1 MYISLVVF
9 GISITIDLMPTN
21 IVIKN
26 AQLLILSALMCTE
39 KLSEHVPY
47 KHDTYKWKALVTV
60 AMGTMMATVDAS
72 VTNIAFPILTET
84 FHTELTTVMWVT
96 VAYILVSTSSMLVL
110 GKISDLVGRKRIYS
124 LGMGIFT
131 VGLVACSFS
140 QSIGQLICFRTVQ
153 ALGAAMCV
161 SCGTAIVT
169 EVFPLRE
176 LGRSLGLLGVAVSL
190 GFIIGPV
197 VGGFLL
203 HWLDWRSIF
212 YVRAPLSFMVLI
224 MALILLKKDEKAA
237 DTVTLDLL
245 GTLISS
251 VGMFSLIFG
260 MSQIRKLGMKSPLVL
275 LLIGI
280 GILFLG
286 VFVLIERHARDP
298 IVDLSLFKNHLFSRA
313 SLGLFLMFTS
323 APSYILIMP
332 FYLLHGLGWSA
343 SKAGLLLAVHSMTT
357 IIFGPISGWLSDRLG
372 ASWFQ
377 IIGAL
382 AITAAYFFMRTF
394 DLHTPVSGIV
404 PVLILLG
411 VGVGTFQPPNNSTI
425 MGATPRDRLGT
436 ASALIATLRQIGIS
450 LGMALA
456 GTLFAT
462 RRAIYQAEL
471 VKKGMGQEAIISLSI
486 PPAFH
491 DVLLISICI
500 GFAVVILSLFGG
512 KEQSG
517 TDSPDTATFLT

>member
-1 MYISLVVF
+1 
-9 GISITIDLMPTN
+9 
-21 IVIKN
+21 
-26 AQLLILSALMCTE
+26 MCTE
-39 KLSEHVPY
+39 RLEEHVPFE
-47 KHDTYKWKALVTV
+47 HDTYKWKALVTV
-60 AMGTMMATVDAS
+60 AMGTIMATVDAS
-72 VTNIAFPILTET
+72 ITNIAFPILTET

-96 VAYILVSTSSMLVL
+96 VAYILVSSSSMLVF

-124 LGMGIFT
+124 LGMGVFT
-131 VGLVACSFS
+131 VGLVACSLS

-161 SCGTAIVT
+161 SCSTAIVT
-169 EVFPLRE
+169 EAFPLRE

-203 HWLDWRSIF
+203 HWFDWRSIF

-224 MALILLKKDEKAA
+224 LALILLKKDEKTAT
-237 DTVTLDLL
+237 TVTLDLL

-251 VGMFSLIFG
+251 VGLFCLILG
-260 MSQIRKLGMKSPLVL
+260 MSHIRKLGVKSPLVL
-275 LLIGI
+275 VVISI
-280 GILFLG
+280 GILFLV
-286 VFVLIERHARDP
+286 VFVLIERRTHDP
-298 IVDLSLFKNHLFSRA
+298 IVDLSLFKNRLFSKA
-313 SLGLFLMFTS
+313 TLGLFLMFTS

-357 IIFGPISGWLSDRLG
+357 IIFGPISGWLSDRFG

-377 IIGAL
+377 IIGAS
-382 AITAAYFFMRTF
+382 AITAAYLFMRT
-394 DLHTPVSGIV
+394 LEINTQVSGIV

-411 VGVGTFQPPNNSTI
+411 AGIGTFQPPNNSTI

-436 ASALIATLRQIGIS
+436 ASAMIATLRQVGIS

-456 GTLFAT
+456 GTLFAA
-462 RRAIYQAEL
+462 RRAVYQAEL
-471 VKKGMGQEAIISLSI
+471 VKKGMGQEAVISLSI

-491 DVLLISICI
+491 DVLLISVSI
-500 GFAVVILSLFGG
+500 GFAVVILSFFGG
-512 KEQSG
+512 KE
-517 TDSPDTATFLT
+517 

>member
-1 MYISLVVF
+1 M
-9 GISITIDLMPTN
+9 GTE
-21 IVIKN
+21 
-26 AQLLILSALMCTE
+26 QLPE
-39 KLSEHVPY
+39 NVPFE
-47 KHDTYKWKALVTV
+47 HDTYKWKALATV

-72 VTNIAFPILTET
+72 ITNIAFPILTET

-96 VAYILVSTSSMLVL
+96 VAYILVSTTSMLVL

-131 VGLVACSFS
+131 VGLVACSLS

-169 EVFPLRE
+169 EAFPLRE
-176 LGRSLGLLGVAVSL
+176 LGRGIGFLGVAVSL

-212 YVRAPLSFMVLI
+212 YVRAPLSFMVLVL
-224 MALILLKKDEKAA
+224 ALILLRKDQKPARK
-237 DTVTLDLL
+237 VTLDLP
-245 GTLISS
+245 GTLTSS
-251 VGMFSLIFG
+251 LGIFSLVFG
-260 MSQIRKLGMKSPLVL
+260 MSQIRKLGPKSLIVL
-275 LLIGI
+275 LLIGL

-286 VFVLIERHARDP
+286 VFVIIERRARDP
-298 IVDLSLFKNHLFSRA
+298 IVDLSLFKNRLFSMA
-313 SLGLFLMFTS
+313 SLGLFLIFVA

-332 FYLLHGLGWSA
+332 FYLLHGLGWTA
-343 SKAGLLLAVHSMTT
+343 SQAGLLLAVHSMTT
-357 IIFGPISGWLSDRLG
+357 IICGPISGWLSDRFG
-372 ASWFQ
+372 SSWFA
-377 IIGAL
+377 IIGAS
-382 AITAAYFFMRTF
+382 ATTAAYFLMRTF
-394 DLHTPVSGIV
+394 DLHTPVSGII

-411 VGVGTFQPPNNSTI
+411 VGIGTFQPPNNSTI
-425 MGATPRDRLGT
+425 MSATPRDRLGT
-436 ASALIATLRQIGIS
+436 ASALIATLRQVGIS

-462 RRAIYQAEL
+462 RRVVYQAEL
-471 VKKGMGQEAIISLSI
+471 IKKGAGLEAITSLSI

-491 DVLLISICI
+491 DVLLVSAFV
-500 GFAVVILSLFGG
+500 GFAVVILSLFRG
-512 KEQSG
+512 KENG
-517 TDSPDTATFLT
+517 VTDPPDMIEKGD

>member
-1 MYISLVVF
+1 M
-9 GISITIDLMPTN
+9 GTE
-21 IVIKN
+21 
-26 AQLLILSALMCTE
+26 QLPE
-39 KLSEHVPY
+39 NVPY
-47 KHDTYKWKALVTV
+47 EHDTYKWKALVTV

-72 VTNIAFPILTET
+72 ITNIAFPILTET
-84 FHTELTTVMWVT
+84 FHAELTTVMWVT

-110 GKISDLVGRKRIYS
+110 GKISDFVGRKRIYS

-131 VGLVACSFS
+131 VGLVACSLS

-169 EVFPLRE
+169 EAFPLRE
-176 LGRSLGLLGVAVSL
+176 LGRGMGLLGVAVSL

-203 HWLDWRSIF
+203 HWFDWRSIF
-212 YVRAPLSFMVLI
+212 YVRAPLSFMVLVL
-224 MALILLKKDEKAA
+224 ALILLRKDEKPAHTA
-237 DTVTLDLL
+237 TLDLL
-245 GTLISS
+245 GTLTSS
-251 VGMFSLIFG
+251 LGIFSLVFG
-260 MSQIRKLGMKSPLVL
+260 MSQIRKLGPKSLTVL
-275 LLIGI
+275 LLIGL

-286 VFVLIERHARDP
+286 VFVLIERRARDP
-298 IVDLSLFKNHLFSRA
+298 IVDLSLFKNRLFSMA
-313 SLGLFLMFTS
+313 SLGLFLIFTA

-343 SKAGLLLAVHSMTT
+343 SQAGLLLAVHSMTT
-357 IIFGPISGWLSDRLG
+357 IICGPISGWLSDRFG
-372 ASWFQ
+372 SSWFA
-377 IIGAL
+377 IIGAS
-382 AITAAYFFMRTF
+382 ATTAAYLFMRTF
-394 DLHTPVSGIV
+394 DLHTPVSEII

-411 VGVGTFQPPNNSTI
+411 VGIGTFQPPNNSTI

-436 ASALIATLRQIGIS
+436 ASALIATLRQVGIS

-462 RRAIYQAEL
+462 RRVIYQAKL
-471 VKKGMGQEAIISLSI
+471 IKKGAGLEAITSLSI

-491 DVLLISICI
+491 DVLLVSAFV
-500 GFAVVILSLFGG
+500 GFAVVILSLFRG
-512 KEQSG
+512 KENSV
-517 TDSPDTATFLT
+517 TDPPDMIAKGD